1 MYGSR
6 IAVTQRIFSLVVRGG
21 GDNFHEGMRM
31 LPRIY
36 DEPLKVSNS
45 PRIYDEPLKLSNSP
59 AFNCV

>member
-1 MYGSR
+1 MYVSR
-6 IAVTQRIFSLVVRGG
+6 IAVTKRIFSLVVRGG

-36 DEPLKVSNS
+36 DEPLKVSNA
-45 PRIYDEPLKLSNSP
+45 P